1 MNKYKTIMLVL
12 LIILITSI
20 SKTYA
25 IINNYTLLGKTIYI
39 DPGHGGMDS
48 GTTYKKIYE
57 KDINLILSKKLEKEL
72 TSLGAT
78 VYLTRETDKDLSL
91 SRRHRKRSDLISR
104 AYLINKTKPDMYI
117 SIHLNYL
124 SNSKYKGLQIFYNNK
139 NKQNKKI
146 AQSLTKYI
154 KEKTYNVREP
164 KYNSTYYMYNNITQP
179 GVLIEVGFLSN
190 PDDRYR
196 LTHEKYQDILI
207 SNITYSIEKY
217 FQEKRPTWYGFE
229 MEKIFGKLL

>member
-1 MNKYKTIMLVL
+1 MNKYKSLMLL
-12 LIILITSI
+12 LFFLCIISI
-20 SKTYA
+20 SKSYA
-25 IINNYTLLGKTIYI
+25 IINSYTLLGKTIYI
-39 DPGHGGMDS
+39 DPGHGGIDS

-57 KDINLILSKKLEKEL
+57 KDINLLLSKKLEKEL
-72 TSLGAT
+72 TALGAT

-91 SRRHRKRSDLISR
+91 SNRHRKRSDLISR

-124 SNSKYKGLQIFYNNK
+124 SNTKYKGLQVFYNNK
-139 NKQNKKI
+139 NKENKKI
-146 AQSLTKYI
+146 AESLTKYI

-164 KYNSTYYMYNNITQP
+164 KYNSTYYMYKNITSP

-196 LTHEKYQDILI
+196 LTHEKYQDKLI

-217 FQEKRPTWYGFE
+217 FQEKD
-229 MEKIFGKLL
+229 